1 MENSIT
7 TTNGEQGGSL
17 EQSNYPVPKSN
28 IIIIFLKEEEV
39 RLNVQD
45 AQKMSNRV
53 WRFLKTELTSMTTST
68 HSIICS
74 FQKCSGMTYGPACQ
88 YVVEVGFLVVIE
100 HPARQQDL
108 PKM

>member
-39 RLNVQD
+39 RLNVQE

-53 WRFLKTELTSMTTST
+53 WRFLKTELTSMTKHTQYYLFVPKMLR
-68 HSIICS
+68 HDLW
-74 FQKCSGMTYGPACQ
+74 AC
-88 YVVEVGFLVVIE
+88 VPIRSRSRIFGGE

-108 PKM
+108 PNM